1 MYNIMNFSGRNE
13 LIMSEA
19 LALEEFDVDIDIQ
32 TEAHEEPEIMDTEEL
47 RKIARGIIAK
57 HRKAFEAL
65 ANA

>member
-19 LALEEFDVDIDIQ
+19 LALEEFDVDIQ
-32 TEAHEEPEIMDTEEL
+32 TEAHEESEIMDTEEL